1 MTGTLRTALPLLAAV
16 AAPLMLLRVLAARRT
31 RAARLA
37 ALWKELGTTTDTRSQ
52 RRSSRHRARPDRGP
66 AHDLWPRTSAATDPG
81 PAAHRTGE
89 RPSDDVGATRPEL
102 RLISGG
108 GGEREPHELFLDDVA
123 RLGERAGLLPSAERP
138 PGPRNANPERADD
151 PGTPWAPGGRHG
163 CGEADVE
170 APPGLPGP
178 PGRVEI
184 EDTGCRLNG
193 GAEQEG
199 AAPLRPVAAESDGSP
214 EPSLSTPEGADDPG
228 MPWGPA
234 GAEIPGPAARAD
246 IESIDRRLLDT
257 GPGAGQKAAPL
268 RSVAESG
275 GDSRADALPA
285 RLPGP
290 PGSPHGAAVEDT
302 GQPPGGT
309 GGRTWEAGVRDAPFT
324 AHVAQVDG
332 DVAWLSVEPEAS
344 AADLPGPARA
354 GHDRE
359 RRSAAGRRPSARI
372 ARTGPIGS
380 GAGAWW
386 ASSRAWLRLRGR
398 EPASGTGPRQ
408 DRLRWPGVGARRPH
422 REDPQL
428 PLLAEL
434 LAACLAAGAAPGA
447 AAGAVG
453 GSLSGP
459 LAAGLR
465 RAATELRLG
474 GEPAAVWK
482 RFGQLPGASGLARR
496 LELADVSGAPAVAT
510 VAAEAAE
517 CRARRGRAAQT
528 TARRAAVLVTG
539 PLGLCFLPAF
549 LLIGVAPV
557 VIGLAKEL
565 M

>member
-37 ALWKELGTTTDTRSQ
+37 ALWKELGTTTDTRS
-52 RRSSRHRARPDRGP
+52 RRRPSRHRARPDRGP
-66 AHDLWPRTSAATDPG
+66 APDLWPWTSASTGPG
-81 PAAHRTGE
+81 PAVHRTGE

-108 GGEREPHELFLDDVA
+108 GEQQPHELFLDDVA
-123 RLGERAGLLPSAERP
+123 RLGERAGLLRPAERP
-138 PGPRNANPERADD
+138 PGPRTTTPERADDPGTPWALGGRHGCGEADIGAAPGPPGRVDVEDTGGRLNGGAQQEGAAELRSVAADADGSPEPSSSTPERADD
-151 PGTPWAPGGRHG
+151 PGTPWAPGGRLHG
-163 CGEADVE
+163 CG
-170 APPGLPGP
+170 
-178 PGRVEI
+178 
-184 EDTGCRLNG
+184 
-193 GAEQEG
+193 GAE
-199 AAPLRPVAAESDGSP
+199 V
-214 EPSLSTPEGADDPG
+214 
-228 MPWGPA
+228 
-234 GAEIPGPAARAD
+234 PGPAARAD
-246 IESIDRRLLDT
+246 IESINSRLLDT
-257 GPGAGQKAAPL
+257 GPGAGQEVAPL
-268 RSVAESG
+268 RSVAEAG
-275 GDSRADALPA
+275 GEPRADALTT
-285 RLPGP
+285 RLPDPAGH
-290 PGSPHGAAVEDT
+290 PHSAAIEDT
-302 GQPPGGT
+302 GRP
-309 GGRTWEAGVRDAPFT
+309 WEAGAPDTPFT
-324 AHVAQVDG
+324 AGVAQVDG
-332 DVAWLSVEPEAS
+332 DVAWLSVQPETT
-344 AADLPGPARA
+344 AADPPGPARA
-354 GHDRE
+354 DHDRG
-359 RRSAAGRRPSARI
+359 RRSGAGRRPSSRI
-372 ARTGPIGS
+372 ARTGSTGS
-380 GAGAWW
+380 GSGVGARR
-386 ASSRAWLRLRGR
+386 ASSWPWLRFPGR
-398 EPASGTGPRQ
+398 EPGHGTGPCR
-408 DRLRWPGVGARRPH
+408 DRFRWPGVGARRPH

-496 LELADVSGAPAVAT
+496 LELADVSGAPAVAM